1 VHLVHR
7 YLLYVELNFY
17 DNLLSRKS
25 KVERAIQVCTHVARN
40 LALGVG
46 LLILILDRRADR
58 RIHET
63 IHEQHL
69 LINKMNKK
77 IDEQNE
83 LIKNIQEIPSS
94 PGDNV
99 SNKEKKL

>member
-1 VHLVHR
+1 MNETKLVIFG
-7 YLLYVELNFY
+7 LLTLVIAAILLWALDEPEILVVDKEVE
-17 DNLLSRKS
+17 
-25 KVERAIQVCTHVARN
+25 ITI
-40 LALGVG
+40 ALGVG

-83 LIKNIQEIPSS
+83 LIKNIQKISTS

-99 SNKEKKL
+99 NNKEKKL

>member
-1 VHLVHR
+1 
-7 YLLYVELNFY
+7 
-17 DNLLSRKS
+17 
-25 KVERAIQVCTHVARN
+25 
-40 LALGVG
+40 
-46 LLILILDRRADR
+46 
-58 RIHET
+58 
-63 IHEQHL
+63 

-83 LIKNIQEIPSS
+83 LIKNIQEIPS

>member
-1 VHLVHR
+1 MNETKLVIFGLITLVIAAI
-7 YLLYVELNFY
+7 LLWALDEPEILVDKEVE
-17 DNLLSRKS
+17 
-25 KVERAIQVCTHVARN
+25 VTI
-40 LALGVG
+40 ALGVG

-69 LINKMNKK
+69 LINEMNKK

-83 LIKNIQEIPSS
+83 LIKNIQEISSS
-94 PGDNV
+94 PGDDV